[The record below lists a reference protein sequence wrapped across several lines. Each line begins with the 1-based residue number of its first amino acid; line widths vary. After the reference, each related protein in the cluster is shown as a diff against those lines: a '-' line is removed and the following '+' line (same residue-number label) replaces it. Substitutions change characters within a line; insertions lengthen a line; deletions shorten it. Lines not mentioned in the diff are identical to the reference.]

1 MTTPPET
8 PRGSDAHL
16 EALMERI
23 AGGEQDAFGDLYD
36 AISGHLFAV
45 ILKVLRNQALS
56 EEVLQDVCVQI
67 WQNAGSYEAGRGRV
81 ITWCLT
87 LAHRRAV
94 DRVRAVRASQERDL
108 AQGVK
113 EYQESYDD
121 VEDTVAV
128 RLESE
133 RVNRA
138 MEDLGTGQATVIKLA
153 YYGGYTQQEIAR
165 IMDLPLGTV
174 KTRIRDGM
182 NRLRTALG
190 VRT

>member
-1 MTTPPET
+1 MD
-8 PRGSDAHL
+8 RVASGD
-16 EALMERI
+16 
-23 AGGEQDAFGDLYD
+23 QDAFSALYD
-36 AISGHLFAV
+36 ATSGHMFAV
-45 ILKVLRNQALS
+45 IERVLRNRALS
-56 EEVLQDVCVQI
+56 EEVLQDAYVQI
-67 WQNAGSYEAGRGRV
+67 WQNAGAYEAGRGRV

-94 DRVRAVRASQERDL
+94 DRVRSVRASREREL
-108 AQGVK
+108 AQGAK

-121 VEDTVAV
+121 VEDTVTT

-133 RVNRA
+133 RVDRA
-138 MEDLGTGQATVIKLA
+138 MEDLNTGQVTVIKLA

-165 IMDLPLGTV
+165 ITDLPLGTV

-182 NRLRTALG
+182 KRLRTRLG

>member
-1 MTTPPET
+1 MTTSPE
-8 PRGSDAHL
+8 PARGSDAHL
-16 EALMERI
+16 ETLMDRV
-23 AGGEQDAFGDLYD
+23 ASGDQDAFSALYD
-36 AISGHLFAV
+36 ATSGHMFAV
-45 ILKVLRNQALS
+45 IERVLRNRALS
-56 EEVLQDVCVQI
+56 EEVLQDAYVQI
-67 WQNAGSYEAGRGRV
+67 WQNAGAYEAGRGRV

-94 DRVRAVRASQERDL
+94 DRVRSVRASREREL
-108 AQGVK
+108 AQGAK

-121 VEDTVAV
+121 VEDTVTT

-133 RVNRA
+133 RVDRA
-138 MEDLGTGQATVIKLA
+138 MEDLNTGQVTVIKLA

-165 IMDLPLGTV
+165 ITDLPLGTV

-182 NRLRTALG
+182 KRLRTRLG

>member
-1 MTTPPET
+1 MD
-8 PRGSDAHL
+8 RVASGD
-16 EALMERI
+16 
-23 AGGEQDAFGDLYD
+23 QDAFSALYD
-36 AISGHLFAV
+36 ATSGHMFAV
-45 ILKVLRNQALS
+45 IERVLRNPALS
-56 EEVLQDVCVQI
+56 EEVLQDAYVQI
-67 WQNAGSYEAGRGRV
+67 WQNAGAYEAGRGRV

-94 DRVRAVRASQERDL
+94 DRVRSVRASRERDL
-108 AQGVK
+108 AQGAK

-121 VEDTVAV
+121 VEDTVTT

-133 RVNRA
+133 RVDRA
-138 MEDLGTGQATVIKLA
+138 MEDLNTGQVTVIKLA

-165 IMDLPLGTV
+165 ITDLPLGTV

-182 NRLRTALG
+182 KRLRTRLG

>member
-1 MTTPPET
+1 MTTPPESV
-8 PRGSDAHL
+8 RASDAHL
-16 EALMERI
+16 ESVMSRVAAGDQEAFSALYE
-23 AGGEQDAFGDLYD
+23 AT
-36 AISGHLFAV
+36 SGHLYAV
-45 ILKVLRNQALS
+45 IMKVLRNPALS
-56 EEVLQDVCVQI
+56 EEVLQDAYVQI

-94 DRVRAVRASQERDL
+94 DRVRSVRASQERDL
-108 AQGVK
+108 AQGIK

-121 VEDTVAV
+121 VEDTVAL

-138 MEDLGTGQATVIKLA
+138 MESLNAGQVKVIKLA

-182 NRLRTALG
+182 SRLRTTLG